1 MPFTDV
7 RRALAGAGFTVA
19 TARPAGTHGRS
30 EDPVTRPAA
39 LVEDATVV
47 QVQVGPAT
55 SCPEPMAFLDGIQR
69 HQVVAYPDTDPVVA
83 ATVAAAV
90 RQRHGRQLTTAA
102 HRVEH
107 LLIGRPAALAAM
119 EGLLPG
125 YRRIALEDDQP
136 SHLVLDLDLATAKV
150 DQARSALEV
159 TVGQEYRTK
168 SEGWLV
174 VDGSISGR
182 HTWATDSRMLGVSKS
197 HSTMHFVGD
206 DLRNYLRLPHGCR
219 SSVFRPATRGTPV
232 HAWGLRLWPFEGR
245 DLLYGLVRVEAAATT
260 ETLARVDEW
269 SRWLLAERAPISAR
283 DARWDRLLYGIHN
296 VEEYL
301 RASLGTA

>member
-19 TARPAGTHGRS
+19 NARPAGTHGRS
-30 EDPVTRPAA
+30 EDPVTRPAD
-39 LVEDATVV
+39 LVEDVTVR
-47 QVQVGPAT
+47 QIPVGPAT
-55 SCPEPMAFLDGIQR
+55 PCPEPMAFLDGIQR

-102 HRVEH
+102 HLVEH

-125 YRRIALEDDQP
+125 YRRVALDDDQP
-136 SHLVLDLDLATAKV
+136 SHLVLDLDLAMAKV

-159 TVGQEYRTK
+159 AVGHEYRTQ
-168 SEGWLV
+168 SDGWLV
-174 VDGSISGR
+174 VDGSLAGR
-182 HTWATDSRMLGVSKS
+182 SAWASDPRMLGVSKS
-197 HSTMHFVGD
+197 HSIMHFVGD
-206 DLRNYLRLPHGCR
+206 DLRSYLRLPHGCR
-219 SSVFRPATRGTPV
+219 SSVFRPASRGAAV

-245 DLLYGLVRVEAAATT
+245 DLLYGLVRVEAAAT
-260 ETLARVDEW
+260 EQTLSRVDEL
-269 SRWLLAERAPISAR
+269 SRWLLAERAPISSR

-296 VEEYL
+296 VEEFL